1 MTTYETV
8 FITLPSLTE
17 QEESDLVAALAQV
30 VSDDGGTMAAN
41 DRMGRRRLAY
51 PIRKF
56 EDGVYTRFLYD
67 SSPAVPKELDRRIRL
82 SDKVLRHLT
91 VRLEPDWAVAA
102 KEQAVR
108 DAEARVEAARLAAI
122 AAEEAAEAEARKEA
136 EAAAAA
142 EAAEA
147 AGETSEAPA
156 EEASAEAPEATP
168 EETPEE
174 TPKETPEENREAAA
188 SDPSGEQ
195 PSETPAE
202 SAPEKSEEDPAK
214 KGGSEVADA

>member
-1 MTTYETV
+1 VATYETV

-17 QEESDLVAALAQV
+17 QEEADLVSALAQV
-30 VSDDGGTMAAN
+30 VSDDGGAMAAN

-82 SDKVLRHLT
+82 SDKILRHLT

-108 DAEARVEAARLAAI
+108 DAAARVESARLAVI
-122 AAEEAAEAEARKEA
+122 AAAEAAEAEARKEA

-142 EAAEA
+142 AAAEEAAEA
-147 AGETSEAPA
+147 AGETPETPS

-174 TPKETPEENREAAA
+174 SREAAA
-188 SDPSGEQ
+188 SDPSDEQ
-195 PSETPAE
+195 PSETPTEA
-202 SAPEKSEEDPAK
+202 APEKAEEDPAK
-214 KGGSEVADA
+214 KGTSEVADA

>member
-1 MTTYETV
+1 MATYETV

-17 QEESDLVAALAQV
+17 QEEADLVAALAQV
-30 VSDDGGTMAAN
+30 VSDDGGTMATN

-82 SDKVLRHLT
+82 SDKILRHMT

-108 DAEARVEAARLAAI
+108 DAAARVEAARLAAI
-122 AAEEAAEAEARKEA
+122 AAAEAAEAEARKEA

-142 EAAEA
+142 AAAEEAAEA
-147 AGETSEAPA
+147 AGETPEAPS
-156 EEASAEAPEATP
+156 EEASAEAPEAPP

-174 TPKETPEENREAAA
+174 SLEAAA
-188 SDPSGEQ
+188 SDPSDEQ

-202 SAPEKSEEDPAK
+202 AAPEQAEEDPAK
-214 KGGSEVADA
+214 KGTSEVADA

>member
-1 MTTYETV
+1 VQPVTTYETV

-122 AAEEAAEAEARKEA
+122 AAAEAAEAEARKEA
-136 EAAAAA
+136 EADAAA

-147 AGETSEAPA
+147 AS

-168 EETPEE
+168 E
-174 TPKETPEENREAAA
+174 ETPEENREAAA

-195 PSETPAE
+195 PSEAPAE
-202 SAPEKSEEDPAK
+202 SAPEKDEDDPAK